1 MSQFRAAALS
11 IGHNGG
17 MAIVRSLSEGA
28 QAVKIH
34 PTETDMFY
42 QVVTTGDGR
51 RYLHLTTFG
60 SNARVATPKSSQ
72 SIQLDAK
79 MAEELL
85 RLLVDTFG

>member
-1 MSQFRAAALS
+1 
-11 IGHNGG
+11 